1 MQSAKIFCMLFLLL
15 ISVIEFNAQ
24 GQTKFTDSTLTISQ
38 IEIIKDLN
46 DSIPFNE
53 NYSLNSFAESINKL
67 KDIRK
72 RIYSYRLLAK
82 DLAKKGNKNLSAEA
96 FKRALSNTK
105 PGVDSELRA
114 EIKLEKAKTLFHFFS
129 KEEIIKILNEALKE
143 YPKTGG
149 KTESSIYMY
158 RGRAWYE
165 TGNYKNAMA
174 DYLRS
179 ELYFENNKIA
189 DKEYGHLLHF
199 IGSVFKRQNDHQQ
212 ALKYYLRIIDLGK
225 LIHDRELEA
234 EGLYLSADIYY
245 QLGDSAK
252 DIDMSLRSLEI
263 FSELKN
269 YPMEG
274 MMLGNVAHHY
284 LSGKNYKK
292 AKEYLDKSLE
302 TSKLHNYDKKLS
314 TIYLHYGKYYSKT
327 GNYKLALEYL
337 EKSLIEAKNSN
348 TNRLLLLSELYKTQ
362 AWIHYDNNN
371 FKSAFESLDDFQY
384 YNDSLVNVENS
395 NAIHEIEARYQNDKK
410 EKEIA
415 LLNKDKS
422 FNELKLKSARQNNIY
437 LIVALIM
444 VFVFFLF
451 LYNRYRLINKQKII
465 IQKKAEELEKQKSLV
480 VGQKNEILESI
491 EYAKRIQATILPPP
505 RVVKKYLEDSF
516 ILYLPKDIVAGDF
529 YWMESPVIDN
539 SLVLFAAC
547 DCTGHGVPG
556 ALVSVVCSN
565 ALNRTV
571 KEFNIIQPALILDK
585 VAELIVKDFSKDEN
599 ENVQDGMDISLCALN
614 IETGE
619 MQWSGAN
626 NPIWILRDNKLIE
639 IKGDKQP
646 VGKYD
651 TMHPFT
657 NHKVPIQK
665 GDTLYLFSD
674 GYADQFGGLNNK
686 KLTKAKFKEL
696 ILEIQNLNM
705 LNQRNYL
712 YEFHNKYKGR
722 NEQVDDILIM
732 GVKI

>member
-1 MQSAKIFCMLFLLL
+1 MFLLL
-15 ISVIEFNAQ
+15 ISVNEIYAQ
-24 GQTKFTDSTLTISQ
+24 KQTELADSAIFYSQ
-38 IEIIKDLN
+38 INAIQNLN

-53 NYSLNSFAESINKL
+53 NSAIKSLAESINKL
-67 KDIRK
+67 TDPRK
-72 RIYSYRLLAK
+72 KIYSFRLIAK
-82 DLAKKGNKNLSAEA
+82 IFAEKGYKNLSAEA
-96 FKRALSNTK
+96 FKKALSNTK

-114 EIKLEKAKTLFHFFS
+114 EIKLEKARALFDFVS
-129 KEEIIKILNEALKE
+129 KDEIIIILNEALKE
-143 YPKTGG
+143 YPKYGG

-174 DYLRS
+174 DYLKS

-189 DKEYGHLLHF
+189 DNEYGHLLHF
-199 IGSVFKRQNDHQQ
+199 IGSIFKRQNDNQQ
-212 ALKYYLRIIDLGK
+212 ALKYYSRIIDLGK
-225 LIHDRELEA
+225 LIHDRQLEA
-234 EGLYLSADIYY
+234 EGLYLCADIYY

-252 DIDMSLRSLEI
+252 DLDMSMRSLEI
-263 FSELKN
+263 FSELQN

-274 MMLGNVAHHY
+274 MMLMNIAHHY
-284 LSGKNYKK
+284 LAGHNFKK
-292 AKEYLDKSLE
+292 AKEYLDKSVE
-302 TSKLHNYDKKLS
+302 VNKLHNYNKNLA
-314 TIYLHYGKYYSKT
+314 TIYRYYGKYYSKT
-327 GNYKLALEYL
+327 GNYKLAQEYL
-337 EKSLIEAKNSN
+337 AKSFEEAEKSN
-348 TNRLLLLSELYKTQ
+348 TNRLLLLSDLYRTQ
-362 AWIHYDNNN
+362 ASIHYDNNN
-371 FKSAFESLDDFQY
+371 FKAAFESLEDYQY
-384 YNDSLVNVENS
+384 YYDSLVNEENS
-395 NAIHEIEARYQNDKK
+395 NAIHDLEARYQNDKK
-410 EKEIA
+410 EKEIT
-415 LLNKDKS
+415 LLNKDKALG
-422 FNELKLKSARQNNIY
+422 NLKLNSARQKNIF

-444 VFVFFLF
+444 VVSFFLF
-451 LYNRYRLINKQKII
+451 FFSRYRLINQQKII
-465 IQKKAEELEKQKSLV
+465 IQKKAEELEKQKSIV
-480 VGQKNEILESI
+480 VDQKNEILESI

-539 SLVLFAAC
+539 GLVLFAAC

-571 KEFNIIQPALILDK
+571 KEFNVIQPALILDK

-626 NPIWILRDNKLIE
+626 NPIWILRDNNLIE

-674 GYADQFGGLNNK
+674 GYADQFGGQNNK

-696 ILEIQNLNM
+696 LLEIQNLNM

-712 YEFHNKYKGR
+712 YEFHNKYKGS